1 MTEYIA
7 NMLTKNM
14 YMDGLIKES
23 EESIYSY
30 SIQLIVEKIIG
41 FSAIYMIALFQ
52 GYFFETVL
60 FTISLSNLRKC
71 TGGYHANSFR
81 SCFIGT
87 VSIYLIY
94 IKLIYPYLLNNM
106 KINMIIFLV
115 SAMAIFVLGA
125 VNHPGMDW
133 NKEEFEENKK
143 LARITVFVELLVVIA
158 LTYLGMAEKYIL
170 FISFGMILCAILL
183 TLGKITGQETSY
195 EKSTIN

>member
-81 SCFIGT
+81 GCFIGT

-133 NKEEFEENKK
+133 NKEEFEENSCYCTYISWNGRK
-143 LARITVFVELLVVIA
+143 IYSVYELWNDF
-158 LTYLGMAEKYIL
+158 MCN
-170 FISFGMILCAILL
+170 FIN
-183 TLGKITGQETSY
+183 TGKNNGTGGEM
-195 EKSTIN
+195 

>member
-14 YMDGLIKES
+14 YMDGLIEES
-23 EESIYSY
+23 DESIYSY
-30 SIQLIVEKIIG
+30 SIQLIIEKIIG

-60 FTISLSNLRKC
+60 FTISLSSLRKC

-94 IKLIYPYLLNNM
+94 IKLIYPYLLNNI
-106 KINMIIFLV
+106 KINMIVFLV
-115 SAMAIFVLGA
+115 SAMVIFVLGA

-170 FISFGMILCAILL
+170 FMSFGMILCAILL
-183 TLGKITGQETSY
+183 TLG
-195 EKSTIN
+195 

>member
-60 FTISLSNLRKC
+60 FTKLVDCLEKC
-71 TGGYHANSFR
+71 
-81 SCFIGT
+81 
-87 VSIYLIY
+87 LICRH
-94 IKLIYPYLLNNM
+94 IRR
-106 KINMIIFLV
+106 F
-115 SAMAIFVLGA
+115 A
-125 VNHPGMDW
+125 D
-133 NKEEFEENKK
+133 
-143 LARITVFVELLVVIA
+143 
-158 LTYLGMAEKYIL
+158 
-170 FISFGMILCAILL
+170 
-183 TLGKITGQETSY
+183 
-195 EKSTIN
+195 

>member
-41 FSAIYMIALFQ
+41 FSAIYMIAL
-52 GYFFETVL
+52 
-60 FTISLSNLRKC
+60 
-71 TGGYHANSFR
+71 
-81 SCFIGT
+81 
-87 VSIYLIY
+87 
-94 IKLIYPYLLNNM
+94 YLLNNM

-115 SAMAIFVLGA
+115 SAMVIFVLGA

-170 FISFGMILCAILL
+170 FMSFGMILCAILL
-183 TLGKITGQETSY
+183 TLGKITGQEVKCD
-195 EKSTIN
+195 E

>member
-87 VSIYLIY
+87 VSIYLI
-94 IKLIYPYLLNNM
+94 NNM

-115 SAMAIFVLGA
+115 SAMVIFVLGA

-170 FISFGMILCAILL
+170 FMSFGMILCAILL
-183 TLGKITGQETSY
+183 TLGKITGQEVKCD
-195 EKSTIN
+195 E

>member
-81 SCFIGT
+81 GCFIGT

-158 LTYLGMAEKYIL
+158 LTYLGMVEKYIL
-170 FISFGMILCAILL
+170 FMSFGMILCAILL
-183 TLGKITGQETSY
+183 TLGKITGQEAKCD
-195 EKSTIN
+195 E

>member
-60 FTISLSNLRKC
+60 FTISLSNLI
-71 TGGYHANSFR
+71 FR
-81 SCFIGT
+81 LTELHPITRQSLQT
-87 VSIYLIY
+87 LRHSD
-94 IKLIYPYLLNNM
+94 
-106 KINMIIFLV
+106 KIISPKSLMI
-115 SAMAIFVLGA
+115 
-125 VNHPGMDW
+125 W
-133 NKEEFEENKK
+133 
-143 LARITVFVELLVVIA
+143 
-158 LTYLGMAEKYIL
+158 
-170 FISFGMILCAILL
+170 ILC
-183 TLGKITGQETSY
+183 
-195 EKSTIN
+195 

>member
-14 YMDGLIKES
+14 YMDGLIEES
-23 EESIYSY
+23 DESIYSY
-30 SIQLIVEKIIG
+30 SIQLIIEKIIG

-94 IKLIYPYLLNNM
+94 IKLIYPYLLNNI
-106 KINMIIFLV
+106 KINMIVFLV
-115 SAMAIFVLGA
+115 SAMVIFVLGA

-143 LARITVFVELLVVIA
+143 LARICGTA
-158 LTYLGMAEKYIL
+158 SCYCTYISGNGRKIYSVYKFWNDFMCN
-170 FISFGMILCAILL
+170 FIN
-183 TLGKITGQETSY
+183 TGKNNWTGGEM
-195 EKSTIN
+195 

>member
-60 FTISLSNLRKC
+60 FTISLSSLRKC

-115 SAMAIFVLGA
+115 SAMVIFVLG
-125 VNHPGMDW
+125 
-133 NKEEFEENKK
+133 
-143 LARITVFVELLVVIA
+143 RIR
-158 LTYLGMAEKYIL
+158 
-170 FISFGMILCAILL
+170 
-183 TLGKITGQETSY
+183 GK
-195 EKSTIN
+195 

>member
-60 FTISLSNLRKC
+60 LRK
-71 TGGYHANSFR
+71 
-81 SCFIGT
+81 
-87 VSIYLIY
+87 
-94 IKLIYPYLLNNM
+94 
-106 KINMIIFLV
+106 
-115 SAMAIFVLGA
+115 
-125 VNHPGMDW
+125 
-133 NKEEFEENKK
+133 KK
-143 LARITVFVELLVVIA
+143 TETA
-158 LTYLGMAEKYIL
+158 
-170 FISFGMILCAILL
+170 ISFC
-183 TLGKITGQETSY
+183 GKSRRF
-195 EKSTIN
+195 

>member
-81 SCFIGT
+81 SCWNGKYL
-87 VSIYLIY
+87 SYIY
-94 IKLIYPYLLNNM
+94 
-106 KINMIIFLV
+106 KIDI
-115 SAMAIFVLGA
+115 
-125 VNHPGMDW
+125 P
-133 NKEEFEENKK
+133 
-143 LARITVFVELLVVIA
+143 
-158 LTYLGMAEKYIL
+158 
-170 FISFGMILCAILL
+170 IS
-183 TLGKITGQETSY
+183 S
-195 EKSTIN
+195 

>member
-14 YMDGLIKES
+14 YMDGLIEES
-23 EESIYSY
+23 DESIYPY
-30 SIQLIVEKIIG
+30 SIQLIIEKIIG
-41 FSAIYMIALFQ
+41 FSAIDMIA
-52 GYFFETVL
+52 L
-60 FTISLSNLRKC
+60 FTISLSSLRKC

-94 IKLIYPYLLNNM
+94 IKLIYPYLLNNI
-106 KINMIIFLV
+106 KINMIVFLV
-115 SAMAIFVLGA
+115 SAMVIFVLGA

-170 FISFGMILCAILL
+170 FMSFGMILCAILL
-183 TLGKITGQETSY
+183 TLGKITGQEVKCD
-195 EKSTIN
+195 E

>member
-81 SCFIGT
+81 GCFIGT

-170 FISFGMILCAILL
+170 FMSFGMILCAILL
-183 TLGKITGQETSY
+183 TLGKITGQDVKCDE
-195 EKSTIN
+195 